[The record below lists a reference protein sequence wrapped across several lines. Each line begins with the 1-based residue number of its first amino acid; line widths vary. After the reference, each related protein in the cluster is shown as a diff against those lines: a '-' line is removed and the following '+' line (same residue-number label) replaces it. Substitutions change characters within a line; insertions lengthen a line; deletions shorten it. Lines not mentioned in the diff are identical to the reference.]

1 MAKTTKFKGTYYTHE
16 YLWRASS
23 KNLTMAETNNRERY
37 YLLMQS
43 LLTAY
48 LAFEA
53 YINFI
58 GECLDPDAW
67 ENEKTFFNQADYY
80 GIEGKIK
87 RLAEK
92 LPNFVFNKGKE
103 PYQSI
108 KKVGRF
114 RNLLVHAKPYDFEK
128 EERIPSDGS
137 MPDMFGK
144 FIWDRHLTL
153 ENVKR
158 SRKAIKEFCESL
170 RSEANTILDETE
182 PPYLLCP
189 AFEGPLASSESV
201 TR

>member
-1 MAKTTKFKGTYYTHE
+1 MTKTTKFKGTYYPHE

-23 KNLTMAETNNRERY
+23 KNLTMAETNNREQC
-37 YLLMQS
+37 YLLMLS

-53 YINFI
+53 FINFL
-58 GECLDPDAW
+58 GEYLDPDAW
-67 ENEKTFFNQADYY
+67 GNEKTFFNQADYY

-87 RLAEK
+87 RLAER
-92 LPNFVFNKGKE
+92 LPNFVFEKGKR
-103 PYQSI
+103 PYQII
-108 KKVGRF
+108 KEVGRF
-114 RNLLVHAKPYDFEK
+114 RTLLVHAKRYDFEK

-144 FIWDRHLTL
+144 FIWDKYLSL
-153 ENVKR
+153 ENVKK

-182 PPYLLCP
+182 PPYQLHP
-189 AFEGPLASSESV
+189 AFEGPLASAEGG
-201 TR
+201 

>member
-1 MAKTTKFKGTYYTHE
+1 MVKTVKVKGSAYPHE

-23 KNLTMAETNNRERY
+23 RSLTMAETNDREQY

-53 YINFI
+53 FINFL

-67 ENEKTFFNQADYY
+67 RNEKTFFNQPSYY

-92 LPNFVFNKGKE
+92 LPNFVFEKGQE
-103 PYQSI
+103 PYQII
-108 KKVGRF
+108 KKVGKF
-114 RNLLVHAKPYDFEK
+114 RTLLVHGKPYHYKK
-128 EERIPSDGS
+128 EV
-137 MPDMFGK
+137 PDLGHETDMYE
-144 FIWDRHLTL
+144 FIWDEYLSL
-153 ENVKR
+153 GNVKK
-158 SRKAIKEFCESL
+158 SRNAIREFCESL

-182 PPYLLCP
+182 PPYQLHP
-189 AFEGPLASSESV
+189 AFEGPLGSV
-201 TR
+201 EGG